1 MPITIEQVID
11 AIPTWHGR
19 QAAFQLMPGGYT
31 NINYQVE
38 VDDQKFFVRIPGAR
52 TDLLAIE
59 REIECRNTMV
69 AAETGVAPKVLH
81 YMHEHE
87 VMVMEFIQG
96 EPMTIPKLQAA
107 GMPERVAKSMKLL
120 HAGPHFINEFNIFR
134 LMDHYLQVVVDDDV
148 ELPNGFMDR
157 LPVVNQIEEAVNQ
170 CPMDSLPCHNDL
182 IPENFIDDGKL
193 LRFVDFEYSGNN
205 DPCFELGNA
214 AQSLEYNQEM
224 TIELCTSY
232 FGELRSSWLARV
244 QLYAL
249 TSHLVWTVW
258 SGIQKKFSEVDF
270 DFWWNA
276 YYHWEP
282 ALKILESN
290 AFPIWLEE
298 ARRAE
303 KCCP

>member
-1 MPITIEQVID
+1 MAITIEQVIEM
-11 AIPTWHGR
+11 IPDWRGQKATFR
-19 QAAFQLMPGGYT
+19 LMPGGYT
-31 NINYQVE
+31 NTNYQVE
-38 VDDQKFFVRIPGAR
+38 VGDQRFFVRVPGAR
-52 TDLLAIE
+52 MDLLAIE
-59 REIECRNTMV
+59 RKMEYRNTLV

-81 YMHEHE
+81 YMQEHE

-107 GMPERVAKSMKLL
+107 GMPERVAKSIKLL
-120 HAGPHFINEFNIFR
+120 HAGPRFINEFNIFR
-134 LMDHYLQVVVDDDV
+134 LMDHYLHVVAENDV
-148 ELPNGFMDR
+148 ELPNGFTDW
-157 LPVVNQIEEAVNQ
+157 LPVVNQIEEALNQ
-170 CPMDSLPCHNDL
+170 CSMDSLPCHNDL

-224 TIELCTSY
+224 SAELCTSY
-232 FGELRSSWLARV
+232 FGEMRRSWLARV

-249 TSHLVWTVW
+249 TSHLAWTVW
-258 SGIQKKFSEVDF
+258 SAIQKKFSDVDF

-282 ALKILESN
+282 AVKILKSD
-290 AFPIWLEE
+290 AFLMWLEE
-298 ARRAE
+298 AQRE
-303 KCCP
+303 D